1 MKIGLI
7 TFHDTTNFGSLLQTY
22 GLYKKVQELGYEID
36 VVDYQCESIA
46 RREKPQP
53 FSLFQ
58 SPRDI
63 IKDILIESVNRR
75 KYKALSKFLHENM
88 TLSVECDR
96 FSVKNMSAQYDK
108 FIIGSDIVW
117 GMDIIEG
124 DLTYFLNFEK
134 DSRKKT
140 AFSSS
145 VGNPWSGQDKKLI
158 EPLLSD
164 FSYIAV
170 REDESADWVEELIGK
185 RPDVVCDPTM
195 LVESNV
201 WRKYT
206 YGRRDKDEYVLVY
219 FDNKSGDC
227 VNSAIR
233 YAKAHHLKVKYINYG
248 LPKKGVQNIK
258 PISLEDFLSLINDA
272 AKVITASYHGMLFS
286 IYFNKQFVYFNRAH
300 KSRMN
305 TLARK
310 LHVHDCDGEG
320 KDVLEIPNV
329 NYERV
334 NKAVEEYRNY
344 SVSCLKKMLSL

>member
-36 VVDYQCESIA
+36 VVDYQCKSIVK
-46 RREKPQP
+46 REVPQP
-53 FSLFQ
+53 FRLFQ
-58 SPRDI
+58 SPRGI

-88 TLSVECDR
+88 TLSAVCDR
-96 FSVKNMSAQYDK
+96 FSVKKMSAQYDK

-124 DLTYFLNFEK
+124 DLTYFLNFEN

-145 VGNPWSGQDKKLI
+145 VGNPWNEQDKKLI

-164 FSYIAV
+164 FCYIAV
-170 REDESADWVEELIGK
+170 REDESADWVEELTGK

-195 LVESNV
+195 LIDSKE
-201 WRKYT
+201 WLKYT
-206 YGRRDKDEYVLVY
+206 YPRKDKENYVLVY
-219 FDNKSGDC
+219 FDSKNGEC
-227 VNSAIR
+227 LSAAIK
-233 YAKAHHLKVKYINYG
+233 YAKANHLKVKYINYG

-272 AKVITASYHGMLFS
+272 AKVFTASYHGMLFS

-310 LHVHDCDGEG
+310 LHVQDCDGEG
-320 KDVLEIPNV
+320 KDVLDMPHV
-329 NYERV
+329 NYEIV
-334 NKAVEEYRNY
+334 NKAVEEYRGY
-344 SVSCLKKMLSL
+344 SIERLKKLLTL

>member
-36 VVDYQCESIA
+36 VVDYQCESIV
-46 RREKPQP
+46 RREVPQP

-58 SPRDI
+58 SPRGI
-63 IKDILIESVNRR
+63 IKDILIETVNRR

-88 TLSVECDR
+88 TLSAGCDR
-96 FSVKNMSAQYDK
+96 SSVKKMSAQYDK

-124 DLTYFLNFEK
+124 DLTYFLNFEN

-145 VGNPWSGQDKKLI
+145 VGNPWNEQDKKLI

-170 REDESADWVEELIGK
+170 REDESADWVEELTGK

-195 LVESNV
+195 LINREV
-201 WRKYT
+201 WLTHTYVRK
-206 YGRRDKDEYVLVY
+206 DKDSYVLVY
-219 FDNKSGDC
+219 FDNKNGEC
-227 VNSAIR
+227 LNSAIK

-258 PISLEDFLSLINDA
+258 PLSIEDFLSLINDA

-286 IYFNKQFVYFNRAH
+286 IYFNKQFVFFNRAH

-310 LHVHDCDGEG
+310 LHVQDCDGEG
-320 KDVLEIPNV
+320 KDVLEIPTV
-329 NYERV
+329 NYDIV
-334 NKAVEEYRNY
+334 NKAVEKYRVY
-344 SVSCLKKMLSL
+344 SIACLKKMLAL